1 MQNLTVRKAVPA
13 DIPDIL
19 RITRSAFEQYRV
31 LLGLPL
37 PPAAL
42 TETEEDIARDIATK
56 DVRIGFFNGLVA
68 IGCVRCETLPGNV
81 AYISRFSV
89 SPNWQSSGMGHALLE
104 AVEQDCRERG
114 VAALTLHTATRMFA
128 LARFYYGQGFFVHS
142 TTDNR
147 GYIRGLFVKEILP
160 GAHYSLEEAMKR

>member
-89 SPNWQSSGMGHALLE
+89 SPNWQLRAWATLFWKLWSRTVGSAGSRRHA
-104 AVEQDCRERG
+104 AYRDAHVC
-114 VAALTLHTATRMFA
+114 V
-128 LARFYYGQGFFVHS
+128 ARFYYGQGFS
-142 TTDNR
+142 CTQPPTT
-147 GYIRGLFVKEILP
+147 
-160 GAHYSLEEAMKR
+160 GAISAGSSSRRSSRRAL